1 MHRMEWKIHHECR
14 SDLKGE
20 ITMDFQK
27 LIYNRVK
34 WVAQHFPLRSS
45 YVDSLKESHEFKL
58 IIFDNGLIAR
68 SRCS

>member
-1 MHRMEWKIHHECR
+1 
-14 SDLKGE
+14 
-20 ITMDFQK
+20 MDFQK